1 MHAVKTSY
9 AFKIIRMPIELK
21 IDTRIAKINIL
32 EQNGTKYKVNIDD
45 RIYDLDLE
53 KVESNAYSI
62 LLDGQ
67 SINMEMIEGDTLN
80 HYKVNTINNY
90 YEIEV
95 IDAAT
100 RYRNRSGSDVEAGG
114 NIISTPMP
122 GKIVKIPVKE
132 GDMIEKGQTVVVVSA
147 MKMESEYKSA
157 VEGIV
162 KHIHINEGDAVEGHQ
177 PLVEIESE

>member
-1 MHAVKTSY
+1 
-9 AFKIIRMPIELK
+9 MPIELK
-21 IDTRIAKINIL
+21 IDSRLARITIL
-32 EQNGTKYKVNIDD
+32 EQNGTKYKVNIDNK
-45 RIYDLDLE
+45 IYDLDLE

-62 LLDGQ
+62 LLNGR
-67 SINMEMIEGDTLN
+67 SINMEMIEGETLN

-100 RYRNRSGSDVEAGG
+100 RYRNRSGSGIEEGG

-132 GDMIEKGQTVVVVSA
+132 GDKIEKGQTVVVVSA

-157 VEGIV
+157 ADGTI
-162 KHIHINEGDAVEGHQ
+162 KHIHVSEGDAVEGHQ
-177 PLVEIESE
+177 ALVEIESE

>member
-1 MHAVKTSY
+1 
-9 AFKIIRMPIELK
+9 MPIELK
-21 IDTRIAKINIL
+21 IDTRLARIKIL
-32 EQNGTKYKVNIDD
+32 EQDGSKYKVDIDG
-45 RIYDLDLE
+45 RIYDLDLI
-53 KVESNAYSI
+53 KVESDTYSI

-67 SINMEMIEGDTLN
+67 SINMEMIEGDSLN
-80 HYKVNTINNY
+80 EYKVNTISNY

-100 RYRNRSGSDVEAGG
+100 RYRNSSKSSLDAGG

-132 GDMIEKGQTVVVVSA
+132 GDTVEKGQTVVIVSA

-157 VEGIV
+157 VDGIV
-162 KHIHINEGDAVEGHQ
+162 KKVYVAEGEAVEGHQ
-177 PLVEIESE
+177 PLVEIE

>member
-1 MHAVKTSY
+1 
-9 AFKIIRMPIELK
+9 MPIELK
-21 IDTRIAKINIL
+21 IDTRIARINIL
-32 EQNGTKYKVNIDD
+32 EQVGTKYKVKIDD
-45 RIYDLDLE
+45 RIYDLDLK
-53 KVESNAYSI
+53 KVEADAYSI
-62 LLDGQ
+62 LLDGH
-67 SINMEMIEGDTLN
+67 SINMEMIEGESLN

-100 RYRNRSGSDVEAGG
+100 RYRKRLGSDVEEGG

-122 GKIVKIPVKE
+122 GKIVKILVNE
-132 GDMIEKGQTVVVVSA
+132 GDKIEKGQTVVIVSA

-157 VEGIV
+157 VDGIV
-162 KHIHINEGDAVEGHQ
+162 KHIHVNEGDAVEGHQ

>member
-1 MHAVKTSY
+1 
-9 AFKIIRMPIELK
+9 MPVELK
-21 IDTRIAKINIL
+21 IDTRRARIKIL
-32 EQNGTKYKVNIDD
+32 EQDGSKYKVDIDG

-53 KVESNAYSI
+53 KVETDTYSV

-67 SINMEMIEGDTLN
+67 SINMEMIEGDTMN

-100 RYRNRSGSDVEAGG
+100 RYRNSSKSALDGGG
-114 NIISTPMP
+114 NTISTPMP

-132 GDMIEKGQTVVVVSA
+132 GDAVEKGQTVIVVSA

-157 VEGIV
+157 IDGVV
-162 KHIHINEGDAVEGHQ
+162 KHIFVGEGDAVEGHQ
-177 PLVEIESE
+177 PLIEIE

>member
-1 MHAVKTSY
+1 
-9 AFKIIRMPIELK
+9 MPIELK
-21 IDTRIAKINIL
+21 IDSRLARITIL
-32 EQNGTKYKVNIDD
+32 EQNGTKYKVNIDNK
-45 RIYDLDLE
+45 IYDLDLE

-62 LLDGQ
+62 LLNGR
-67 SINMEMIEGDTLN
+67 SINMEMIEGETLN

-100 RYRNRSGSDVEAGG
+100 RYRNRSGSGIEEGG

-132 GDMIEKGQTVVVVSA
+132 GDKIEKGQTVVVVSA

-157 VEGIV
+157 VDGTI
-162 KHIHINEGDAVEGHQ
+162 KHIHVSEGDAVEGHQ
-177 PLVEIESE
+177 ALVEIESE